1 MAKKKKKKKCP
12 RCGEKFVNLGAHM
25 VSHKGGSSK
34 KSKSKKGDNED
45 LDHGL
50 TDIRVVGIGG
60 AGGNIISR
68 MREKNKNTLQGIE
81 YIAIN
86 TDAQDLK
93 NASADKKIQI
103 GKSLTRGMGAGMNP
117 DLGKRAA
124 EENKSEIAEAV
135 EGADIVFVTGG
146 LGGGTCTGASPVVS
160 EIIRDQ
166 GILTI
171 GMVTKPFS
179 FEGTKR
185 MSLAQEGLGKLTD
198 QVDSLVVVPNDR
210 VFTVISKDTPVK
222 EAFEYVDDVL
232 NYAVQAIAELIN
244 MPGIINVDFADIKSV
259 LKDAGPSM
267 IGVGIASGKERSTEA
282 VNGAVNSP
290 LLEASVDGAK
300 GALFSIAGGEDLKM
314 TEINDIAKSVVS
326 NLDKNAQV
334 IFGAYHDKGLKKN
347 SIKVTVIATGFG
359 GVVSGTNS
367 TKVPQLFSNKSKSTS
382 KSSSRNV
389 KVNAKDKKKKSS
401 KSDDDSDTP
410 KTPEEDPDDDS
421 SAWDIPAFLR
431 KKDK

>member
-1 MAKKKKKKKCP
+1 MAKKKKKKCP

-25 VSHKGGSSK
+25 VSHKGGG
-34 KSKSKKGDNED
+34 SKSKKGKREG
-45 LDHGL
+45 LDEGL

-68 MREKNKNTLQGIE
+68 MRKKNKNTLQGIE

-146 LGGGTCTGASPVVS
+146 LGGGTCTGASPVVA
-160 EIIRDQ
+160 EVIRDLD
-166 GILTI
+166 ILTI
-171 GMVTKPFS
+171 GMVTKPFN

-185 MSLAQEGLGKLTD
+185 MSVAQQGLGKLTD

-210 VFTVISKDTPVK
+210 VFTVISKDTPVQ

-334 IFGAYHDKGLKKN
+334 IFGAYQDKGLKKG

-359 GVVSGTNS
+359 GVVNGTNS
-367 TKVPQLFSNKSKSTS
+367 TKVPQLFSNKAKKKS
-382 KSSSRNV
+382 KSSSR
-389 KVNAKDKKKKSS
+389 KVPVSNKEKDKDKSKSKGKNEKDSS
-401 KSDDDSDTP
+401 KS
-410 KTPEEDPDDDS
+410 EGEPDDDS

-431 KKDK
+431 KKDN